1 MVVGD
6 PPNEQKRPQQEEQID
21 QEIGLLGGEMVVE
34 ELEMAVDGEREG
46 MWALGQVE

>member
-1 MVVGD
+1 
-6 PPNEQKRPQQEEQID
+6 
-21 QEIGLLGGEMVVE
+21 MVVE